1 MNRPK
6 EVATSL
12 IVVVALAAFAATSA
26 SAAKPEFS
34 PLSGNSSTSAGGKA
48 KFTEKGGIAAVEC
61 TSSSGSRTV
70 TGAKG
75 GTFSETFKGC
85 TALLS
90 GKCTGLTNS
99 TAGEITVAG
108 TFALRYIKKESDK
121 TALAFLIE
129 PVHFECEKTVTLIS
143 VKGCVA
149 GEITP
154 INTKTKTFSVA
165 LKQSG
170 GVETIK
176 EILNEAGTA
185 SESCVLKAEKNGE
198 AEKEAG
204 QENTDTITLETEEEV
219 SA

>member
-1 MNRPK
+1 MQRFK
-6 EVATSL
+6 
-12 IVVVALAAFAATSA
+12 VVGLALMAVLALTALAAASA
-26 SAAKPEFS
+26 SAAKPEFTPAS
-34 PLSGNSSTSAGGKA
+34 NSGTSTGGKA
-48 KFTEKGGIAAVEC
+48 KFTEKSGIAAVEC
-61 TSSSGSRTV
+61 TSSSGTNKL
-70 TGAKG
+70 TNPKG

-108 TFALRYIKKESDK
+108 TFDLRYIKKESNK
-121 TALAFLIE
+121 TALAFLID

-165 LKQSG
+165 LKQSS
-170 GVETIK
+170 GVEEIK

-185 SESCVLKAEKNGE
+185 SESCVLKSEKNGE

-204 QENTDTITLETEEEV
+204 QENTDTITLETEAEI